1 MIDQVLWTF
10 GTNFYKKSFQQ
21 SNTNIKKN
29 SIMSSLTT
37 YSLAV
42 SAAATI
48 AAQCGYMW
56 MVSAGAINRVDRVKR
71 NADGVADSSPEPDGS
86 TTEKPTERPGYKQGP
101 HAIISD
107 SLFSLVIF
115 IYVAIVF
122 CYMFYAFCWK
132 EPPRPASDTDSKNI
146 PMITS
151 MLEEM
156 EKEVSQEKLEK
167 EEEKKSLEKKEK
179 IEANGNGK
187 SDDETTPL

>member
-1 MIDQVLWTF
+1 
-10 GTNFYKKSFQQ
+10 
-21 SNTNIKKN
+21 
-29 SIMSSLTT
+29 MSSLPKYT
-37 YSLAV
+37 LAV
-42 SAAATI
+42 SAASAI
-48 AAQCGYMW
+48 AAQLGYGYMS
-56 MVSAGAINRVDRVKR
+56 MVSANTLNRVSREVIAEIAPGITEPT
-71 NADGVADSSPEPDGS
+71 NATA
-86 TTEKPTERPGYKQGP
+86 RPGYKQGP

-156 EKEVSQEKLEK
+156 EKEVSQEKLER
-167 EEEKKSLEKKEK
+167 ESLEKKEK
-179 IEANGNGK
+179 LEANGNGK
-187 SDDETTPL
+187 NDDETTPL

>member
-1 MIDQVLWTF
+1 
-10 GTNFYKKSFQQ
+10 
-21 SNTNIKKN
+21 
-29 SIMSSLTT
+29 MSSVPAYT
-37 YSLAV
+37 LAV
-42 SAAATI
+42 SAASAI
-48 AAQCGYMW
+48 AAQCGYGYLW
-56 MVSAGAINRVDRVKR
+56 MVSASTINRVGREV
-71 NADGVADSSPEPDGS
+71 NAEVAGEGFEQP
-86 TTEKPTERPGYKQGP
+86 TNATERPGYKQGP

-156 EKEVSQEKLEK
+156 EKEVSQEKLER

-179 IEANGNGK
+179 LEPNGK
-187 SDDETTPL
+187 NDDETTPL